1 MIKANQ
7 GPWSGLES
15 RLNLIDLTLPSD
27 FVYTSVSCPP
37 SCDHLVVMV
46 PNILEVAT
54 WFVKSLP

>member
-27 FVYTSVSCPP
+27 FVYTSVSCIP
-37 SCDHLVVMV
+37 D
-46 PNILEVAT
+46 T
-54 WFVKSLP
+54 